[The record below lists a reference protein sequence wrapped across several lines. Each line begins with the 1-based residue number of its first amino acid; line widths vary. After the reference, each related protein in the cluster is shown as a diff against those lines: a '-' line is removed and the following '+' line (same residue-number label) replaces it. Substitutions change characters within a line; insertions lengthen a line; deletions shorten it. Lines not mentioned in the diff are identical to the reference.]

1 MTNPRGSIPCFPIK
15 IMSERH
21 KITFRESE
29 LMAAIAGESSG
40 RLTKEM
46 ACFLLQTTPQA
57 IGKLGLS
64 LSAKNLIHRDASGTI
79 RLNK

>member
-1 MTNPRGSIPCFPIK
+1 MTA
-15 IMSERH
+15 H

-29 LMAAIAGESSG
+29 LMAAIRGEASG

-46 ACFLLQTTPQA
+46 ACYLLQTTPQA
-57 IGKLGLS
+57 IGKLALS
-64 LSAKNLIHRDASGTI
+64 LSAKNIAHRECDGTI